1 MYDRYAILKN
11 SDGSVEQMPFINL
24 PINSSDKYISWN
36 SNYMRLDKFSQ
47 SYYGSPF
54 YDFLILYGNPNFVSE
69 WDIPDGTVIRI
80 PFPLQKVK
88 ADYEAILN
96 DFMDK

>member
-11 SDGSVEQMPFINL
+11 SNGTVEDMPFVNL
-24 PINSSDKYISWN
+24 PVSQSDKYISWN
-36 SNYMRLDKFSQ
+36 SNYMRLDKTSQ

-54 YDFLILYGNPNFVSE
+54 YDFLILYANPKYINE
-69 WDIPDGTVIRI
+69 WEIPDGAVIRI
-80 PFPLQKVK
+80 AFPLQKAK

-96 DFMDK
+96 NFMSK